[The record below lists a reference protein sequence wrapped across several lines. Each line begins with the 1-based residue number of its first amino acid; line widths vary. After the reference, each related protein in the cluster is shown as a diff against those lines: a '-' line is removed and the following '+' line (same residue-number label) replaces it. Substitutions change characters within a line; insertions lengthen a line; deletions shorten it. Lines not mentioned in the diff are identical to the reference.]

1 VPAAP
6 IDRLSVTGLLVA
18 CTENTTIADEQAAR
32 TAIAEETA
40 NATD

>member
-1 VPAAP
+1 MPRAINRLAA
-6 IDRLSVTGLLVA
+6 TALLAA
-18 CTENTTIADEQAAR
+18 CTENKAIADEQVAG